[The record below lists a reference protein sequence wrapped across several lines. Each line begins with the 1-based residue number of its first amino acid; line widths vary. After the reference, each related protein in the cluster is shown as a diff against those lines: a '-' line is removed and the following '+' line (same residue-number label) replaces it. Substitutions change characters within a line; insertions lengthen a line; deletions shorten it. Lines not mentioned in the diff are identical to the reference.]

1 VPWRGCSRCVQ
12 EPRPEPL
19 CELFLFPAEL
29 LPQSRTSGTTPWP
42 SIDGGLDIK
51 GASIAKAKKN
61 APGAGEPRTAIF
73 SNRFTRARCALLQRR
88 SMLGLPGVAET
99 TFRACSESGGPLALM
114 LALNPHPAS
123 IGFHRFP

>member
-1 VPWRGCSRCVQ
+1 MH

-19 CELFLFPAEL
+19 CELLLFPAEL

-61 APGAGEPRTAIF
+61 ALGAGEPRTAIF
-73 SNRFTRARCALLQRR
+73 SNRFTRARFYSAVQCWGYRGA
-88 SMLGLPGVAET
+88 

-114 LALNPHPAS
+114 LVLNPHPAS